1 MTIQDER
8 PDAVDL
14 PSASS
19 RHVRLRCDSGQVA
32 GIEVLPFG
40 FLLFVCVTLL
50 FVNVWGVIDA
60 KLAVTSAAREAAR
73 AYSESANASEAQRAA
88 TTRARETL
96 GAYGRDAQSASIDV
110 VALQPFG
117 RCARS
122 KITVHYQV
130 PAIRLP
136 FIGGLDGP
144 QRVESS
150 FTEVVDPFRN
160 HLAGAAKC

>member
-1 MTIQDER
+1 MR
-8 PDAVDL
+8 RHRHKPCDAIR
-14 PSASS
+14 SQES
-19 RHVRLRCDSGQVA
+19 RLRGDIGQVA

-60 KLAVTSAAREAAR
+60 KLAVTTAAREAAR
-73 AYSESANASEAQRAA
+73 AYSESATESVAQSAA
-88 TTRARETL
+88 TTRATETL
-96 GAYGRDAQSASIDV
+96 SAYGRDAQSASVDV
-110 VALQPFG
+110 VSLTPFG
-117 RCARS
+117 RCTRT
-122 KITVHYQV
+122 KITVSYRV
-130 PAIRLP
+130 PAISLP